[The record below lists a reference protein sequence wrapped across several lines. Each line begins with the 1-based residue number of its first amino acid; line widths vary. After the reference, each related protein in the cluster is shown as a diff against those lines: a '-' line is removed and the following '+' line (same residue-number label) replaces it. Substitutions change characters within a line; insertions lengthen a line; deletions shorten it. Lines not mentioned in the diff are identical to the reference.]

1 MEKGQRSGKKRRV
14 YSAEAKLDAVRRMEQ
29 GECVAA
35 MCRRLGIRRW
45 VLYRWRKAYRERGT
59 AALNRGPGRPRQ
71 TAVETA
77 QKRDRK
83 GARQIAELERKVGRQ
98 ALQIDFL
105 QRAFKR
111 VEERRQ
117 KNIGAGGRAS
127 TERSGA

>member
-1 MEKGQRSGKKRRV
+1 MGKEQRGGRRQRV
-14 YSAEAKLDAVRRMEQ
+14 YSAEVKLDAVRRMEQ

-35 MCRRLGIRRW
+35 MCRQLGIRRW
-45 VLYRWRKAYRERGT
+45 VLYRWRTAYRERGP

-71 TAVETA
+71 TAVQAE
-77 QKRDRK
+77 QHRDRNA
-83 GARQIAELERKVGRQ
+83 ARQVAELERKVGRQ

-111 VEERRQ
+111 VEELRQ
-117 KNIGAGGRAS
+117 KSTEAGGMAS

>member
-1 MEKGQRSGKKRRV
+1 MKKGQRGGKEQGV
-14 YSAEAKLDAVRRMEQ
+14 WTAEAKLDAVRRMEQ

-35 MCRRLGIRRW
+35 MCRRLGIQRW
-45 VLYRWRKAYRERGT
+45 VLYRWRKAYRERGA

-71 TAVETA
+71 TVVEAA
-77 QKRDRK
+77 QKRDQK

-111 VEERRQ
+111 VEELRQ
-117 KNIGAGGRAS
+117 KNIEAGGMAS
-127 TERSGA
+127 TERSSA